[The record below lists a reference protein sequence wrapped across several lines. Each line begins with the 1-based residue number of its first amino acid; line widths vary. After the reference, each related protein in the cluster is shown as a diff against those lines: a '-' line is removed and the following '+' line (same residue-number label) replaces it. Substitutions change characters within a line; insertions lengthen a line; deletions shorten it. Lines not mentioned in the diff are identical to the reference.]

1 MSRAR
6 ILSPLPM
13 LTLALLAGCASA
25 PKAGTPGP
33 DAKLEAAYA
42 EELAPATPEEIAEI
56 ERADA
61 LTRANFWAGEFRKD
75 PTNLDVTIRFTS
87 VLREI
92 GSHERAIDVLTKT
105 IPLHPKSDDLQ
116 LIMGRALLS
125 QNRTGEAAEAF
136 YRASVIAPG
145 NAAAHAGL
153 GVAFDRLERHHDAQN
168 SYRAALEIEPQ
179 RVSTL
184 TNYGLSLAL
193 SGDLTGAEQ
202 QLRMAALFGQP
213 PVLQHQNAVGDVQ
226 RETEHLFRHHNGQA
240 FLVPYAAQ
248 SACHILDDGGLN
260 PFSGLIQQQQIGLA
274 EQQRRQGNAHPPTA
288 GKIVAGLLLGLFA
301 EPQPGQDAGGAGGRR
316 MGALVMQPV
325 MDFGDPVRIGGG
337 FGLRHQ
343 VGQFC
348 ITAKH
353 RVDQALP
360 PARRFLRGN
369 PDPPGGRRLG
379 GAAVGVQGTGDQPQ
393 QGGLARSVAPDQANP
408 VAGIDRRCRPVKQG
422 PGADLVSDV
431 IDPQHRN
438 SPIRF
443 VDRG

>member
-1 MSRAR
+1 MFGDRLHAR
-6 ILSPLPM
+6 QHLDPRLR
-13 LTLALLAGCASA
+13 LFGLGRL
-25 PKAGTPGP
+25 
-33 DAKLEAAYA
+33 
-42 EELAPATPEEIAEI
+42 IAEPVD
-56 ERADA
+56 EFLDMGA
-61 LTRANFWAGEFRKD
+61 LGILF
-75 PTNLDVTIRFTS
+75 
-87 VLREI
+87 
-92 GSHERAIDVLTKT
+92 
-105 IPLHPKSDDLQ
+105 DL
-116 LIMGRALLS
+116 
-125 QNRTGEAAEAF
+125 
-136 YRASVIAPG
+136 
-145 NAAAHAGL
+145 GL
-153 GVAFDRLERHHDAQN
+153 GVQFQLHAPGRLEPII
-168 SYRAALEIEPQ
+168 AALIEFQ
-179 RVSTL
+179 
-184 TNYGLSLAL
+184 LSLFQVKDFADHPVQQSPVMADQQYGAL
-193 SGDLTGAEQ
+193 IAPQIFL
-202 QLRMAALFGQP
+202 QP
-213 PVLQHQNAVGDVQ
+213 QPRLQVQVVG
-226 RETEHLFRHHNGQA
+226 
-240 FLVPYAAQ
+240 
-248 SACHILDDGGLN
+248 
-260 PFSGLIQQQQIGLA
+260 GLIQQQQIGLA